1 MIRTPISDLMQINEA
16 AKALKCRN
24 FMWKQNKIIS
34 IDSMDYILYNELNTD
49 KLLTYPTKGIV
60 MNQRELS
67 KIMKSITTESYFDI
81 SDELLSN
88 TTIVNTINDSMA
100 FKIDSSIDAS
110 VDRNLNISHQ
120 MDELMIGNNNIDI
133 TDRLGALFKLNR
145 ASGSINFQYD
155 DEHILTLFVGIL
167 PLAKSDKILINLHDY
182 PNSNIFCVRFTVV
195 KKLFKVYAYL
205 KYIKI

>member
-1 MIRTPISDLMQINEA
+1 MIRTPISDLTYINEA

-34 IDSMDYILYNELNTD
+34 MDSMDYILYSELNTD

-88 TTIVNTINDSMA
+88 ITTINTINDSMMV
-100 FKIDSSIDAS
+100 KIDSSIDTS
-110 VDRNLNISHQ
+110 VDRNLNISHE
-120 MDELMIGNNNIDI
+120 MDGLIGSNNIDI

-145 ASGSINFQYD
+145 TSGSINFQYD
-155 DEHILTLFVGIL
+155 SQHILTLFVGIL
-167 PLAKSDKILINLHDY
+167 PLGKSDKILINLHDY
-182 PNSNIFCVRFTVV
+182 PNSNIFCVRFTVI

>member
-34 IDSMDYILYNELNTD
+34 IDSMDYILYSELNTD

-110 VDRNLNISHQ
+110 VDKNLNISHQ
-120 MDELMIGNNNIDI
+120 MDELIGINNIDI

-155 DEHILTLFVGIL
+155 NEHMLTLFVGIL
-167 PLAKSDKILINLHDY
+167 PLAKSDKILINLRDY
-182 PNSNIFCVRFTVV
+182 PNSNIFCVRFTVI

>member
-1 MIRTPISDLMQINEA
+1 MQINEA

-34 IDSMDYILYNELNTD
+34 MDSMDYILYNELNTD

-110 VDRNLNISHQ
+110 VDKNLNISHQ
-120 MDELMIGNNNIDI
+120 MDELIGINNIDI

-155 DEHILTLFVGIL
+155 NEHMLTLFVGIL

-182 PNSNIFCVRFTVV
+182 PNGNIFCVRFTVS
-195 KKLFKVYAYL
+195 KKLFKEYAYL
-205 KYIKI
+205 KYIKV

>member
-1 MIRTPISDLMQINEA
+1 MIRIPISDLTYINEA

-34 IDSMDYILYNELNTD
+34 IDSMDYILMGELNTD
-49 KLLTYPTKGIV
+49 KLLSYPIKGIV

-88 TTIVNTINDSMA
+88 TTIVNTINDSMV
-100 FKIDSSIDAS
+100 FKINSSIDAS

-120 MDELMIGNNNIDI
+120 MDELIGINNIDV

-155 DEHILTLFVGIL
+155 NDHILTLFVGIL

-182 PNSNIFCVRFTVV
+182 PNSNIFCVRFTVI

>member
-34 IDSMDYILYNELNTD
+34 MDSMDYILYSELNTD
-49 KLLTYPTKGIV
+49 KLLTYPIKGIV

-110 VDRNLNISHQ
+110 VDRNLNISYQ

-145 ASGSINFQYD
+145 ASGSIYFQYD
-155 DEHILTLFVGIL
+155 GNHILTLFVGIL
-167 PLAKSDKILINLHDY
+167 PLAKSDKILINLYDY
-182 PNSNIFCVRFTVV
+182 PNSNIFCVRFTVI